1 MLLHQEAMLAEVI
14 NMSPKRKPGSIAI
27 PVVTMIVLAVLV
39 LFVLTGALAPRSFA
53 IVCAVVMIIS
63 IFTWTLL
70 LKRTSED
77 AEALSTTSGAILKSR
92 NISKRVQ
99 VALLLL
105 LLIVSFWLTRGGP
118 WVPRLIGASMLVL
131 FLIGTAL
138 RNPK

>member
-1 MLLHQEAMLAEVI
+1 MLAEVI